1 MDLSDDEDFY
11 DSDQSD
17 VGNKSLHAM
26 LKQNLYRPD
35 NDLEEFERQ
44 IVGEEEALNNVQ
56 EEILGEVTENGTLE
70 EVVLGPVNSVNE
82 DEKDKNL
89 VNSDSLIVKKLD
101 EAEEL
106 VVAPE
111 VLVELENKRFLD
123 ALDNDTFEPL
133 KKKQKVIH
141 GEDENPH
148 KTIVMH
154 VPQFIRCSKDGQSI
168 QVR

>member
-26 LKQNLYRPD
+26 LKQNHYGTD
-35 NDLEEFERQ
+35 NNLEEFERQ

-56 EEILGEVTENGTLE
+56 EEIIGEVIENGTLE
-70 EVVLGPVNSVNE
+70 EILGPVNSVNE
-82 DEKDKNL
+82 DEMDKNL

-101 EAEEL
+101 EAKEL

-111 VLVELENKRFLD
+111 VIGELENKRLFD

-133 KKKQKVIH
+133 KKKQKDSH
-141 GEDENPH
+141 GADENPH

-154 VPQFIRCSKDGQSI
+154 VPQFIRCNKDGQSI

>member
-11 DSDQSD
+11 DSDQSN

-44 IVGEEEALNNVQ
+44 IVGKEALNNVQ
-56 EEILGEVTENGTLE
+56 EAILGKVTENGTLE

-89 VNSDSLIVKKLD
+89 VNSDSLIIKKL
-101 EAEEL
+101 
-106 VVAPE
+106 VIAPE
-111 VLVELENKRFLD
+111 VLGELKNKRFSD
-123 ALDNDTFEPL
+123 AFDNDTFEQL

-141 GEDENPH
+141 GEDENLH

-154 VPQFIRCSKDGQSI
+154 VPQFIRCSKDNQSI